1 MTGCV
6 VAICTRGKKST
17 TWPGEVDIAY
27 LGRIHSL
34 VISVDSTQYLIN

>member
-6 VAICTRGKKST
+6 VAICNRGKKSI

-34 VISVDSTQYLIN
+34 VSSVDPTQYLIN